1 MAYENSAGLNVNNQY
16 GARVTGNAVGVERTQ
31 DSIHQLSFEFTGTS
45 LNETFVPPVYIP
57 KGALFLRYRLRI
69 DEAFVISAAGT
80 LAIGGTL
87 PGTNGVVLTEAELEN
102 IGTKTPAS
110 AGAGTWATTSATG
123 TTASERVGKVL
134 TGTATA
140 GVGKGCL
147 IAEYIFKTL
156 V

>member
-16 GARVTGNAVGVERTQ
+16 GARVTGNAIGVERSQ
-31 DSIHQLSFEFTGTS
+31 DSIHQLSIEFTGAS
-45 LNETFVPPVYIP
+45 LNETFMPPVFIP

-69 DEAFVISAAGT
+69 DEAFAVSAAGT
-80 LAIGGTL
+80 VAFGGTL

-110 AGAGTWATTSATG
+110 AGTGTWATTSATG
-123 TTASERVGKVL
+123 TSASERVAKVV
-134 TGTATA
+134 TGTVTATQ
-140 GVGKGCL
+140 GKGCL